1 MGKPTYSY
9 FNIRAR
15 GELPRLVAAAGKVDY
30 VDNRLEFSDWPGDLK
45 SKTPYG
51 QIPALEVDGHWYAQK
66 LAIALFFAR
75 KGGLY
80 PTSGNPLETLKYD
93 HALNFTEEV
102 LENILQALIEQH
114 FQKKN
119 DKVEAVKKEVLPQKV
134 PLLEKLLKENGT
146 GYFVG
151 DKLSIVDLSA
161 FDVTEHIVAV
171 QGKAYL
177 DGFPLLKAHFERV
190 GKNEEI
196 KKHVAGRPKPKD
208 VTF

>member
-30 VDNRLEFSDWPGDLK
+30 VNKRLEFSDWPGDLK

-51 QIPALEVDGHWYAQK
+51 QLPALEVDGHFYAQK

-80 PTSGNPLETLKYD
+80 PTSGSPLEILKYD

-102 LENILQALIEQH
+102 LENIIQALVDEH
-114 FQKKN
+114 FYKKT
-119 DKVEAVKKEVLPQKV
+119 DKLEALKKDGLSQKV

-146 GYFVG
+146 GFFVG

-161 FDVTEHIVAV
+161 FDVTEHIIEV
-171 QGKAYL
+171 QGKAFL

-196 KKHVAGRPKPKD
+196 KKYVASRPAAKD
-208 VTF
+208 VSF